1 MYNWGG
7 ALKKHI
13 HKLQVLQN
21 KTVRKITNAK
31 YNDPVKAIYNELGI
45 STLDNLYKTELCK
58 LMYLNSNKAL
68 PKPILSLYTS
78 NTEIHNHNTRH
89 KRDAHI
95 TSRRSQLVSRSF
107 IHRSPEIWLQIP
119 GNIKSSKTMNSF
131 KHQIQR
137 YLVNLN

>member
-1 MYNWGG
+1 MMVRWVINVWIPLYYYLNTSISDIRCITLGS

-21 KTVRKITNAK
+21 KTVRKITNVK
-31 YNDPVKAIYNELGI
+31 YNDPVKPIYNELGI

-68 PKPILSLYTS
+68 PKPIISLYTS

-89 KRDAHI
+89 KRDVHN
-95 TSRRSQLVSRSF
+95 VSRADD
-107 IHRSPEIWLQIP
+107 H
-119 GNIKSSKTMNSF
+119 N
-131 KHQIQR
+131 
-137 YLVNLN
+137 